1 MKAKTHSGMK
11 KRVKVT
17 GRKKFIFAKPAHSH
31 LLMHKS
37 KSQKRGSRKGVVASK
52 ADSKTIAKLLKI

>member
-17 GRKKFIFAKPAHSH
+17 GTGKFKFRKPARSH

-37 KSQKRGSRKGVVASK
+37 KGQKRGSRKGVIASS
-52 ADSKTIAKLLKI
+52 ADQHAIAQMLKV